1 MARHPDA
8 VRSLLVSGVPFGSL
22 SVPLRVANRLLLWL
36 YCRRWGAAV
45 VARVF
50 RMPDEESRRAFLDS
64 AARTDPT
71 ALRRIYSELDGGPI
85 PDLAAVHVPVLAVVG
100 SKDSKPAQR
109 FVEEVPAVLPHG
121 TGRVV
126 DGVGHQW
133 NAEQPELFSEL
144 VQAWITGKPLPP
156 RLHPP
161 TNLRDSGP
169 LS

>member
-1 MARHPDA
+1 MCGPGSARVRRERHGGVGQPVRHRRPGRGAHSRRVRRRLRPWVGLSLGGLVGLHIVARHPDA

-71 ALRRIYSELDGGPI
+71 ALRRIYTELDGKAI
-85 PDLAAVHVPVLAVVG
+85 
-100 SKDSKPAQR
+100 
-109 FVEEVPAVLPHG
+109 
-121 TGRVV
+121 
-126 DGVGHQW
+126 
-133 NAEQPELFSEL
+133 
-144 VQAWITGKPLPP
+144 
-156 RLHPP
+156 
-161 TNLRDSGP
+161 
-169 LS
+169 